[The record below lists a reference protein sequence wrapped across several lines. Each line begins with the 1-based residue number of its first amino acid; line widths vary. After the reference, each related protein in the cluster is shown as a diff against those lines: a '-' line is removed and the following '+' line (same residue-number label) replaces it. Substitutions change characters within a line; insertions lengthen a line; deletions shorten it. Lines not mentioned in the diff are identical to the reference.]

1 MDEQIFNKQKGEFL
15 QEVLEI
21 NDDIGILLNALD
33 KAIQKYKSCMTS
45 EEFEKIIDELN
56 IDLDKMKHLEVY
68 D

>member
-15 QEVLEI
+15 QEALEI
-21 NDDIGILLNALD
+21 NNDIRILLNALG
-33 KAIQKYKSCMTS
+33 KALQKYRSCTTS

-56 IDLDKMKHLEVY
+56 IDLDTMKHLEVY

>member
-21 NDDIGILLNALD
+21 NDDIGILLDSLD
-33 KAIQKYKSCMTS
+33 KALQKYRSCTTP
-45 EEFEKIIDELN
+45 EEFEKIIDELS
-56 IDLDKMKHLEVY
+56 IDLDTMKHIEVY